1 MDRPRVRASADMI
14 TLSQR
19 REVGEFRKRYRW
31 MALFVILV
39 FGGII
44 IRVAQVQL
52 FQRDRWSGIA
62 QQNITKTLELP
73 ATRGVIRDI
82 AGRVVASN
90 RPSYDVFATPRLL
103 QAEDIDRIASLMGLN
118 AEDKATLQTR
128 LDELPANR
136 RTRQLELYSDIDREQ
151 LAALETHLAEVP
163 ALDIITVPLRDYPY
177 ATLGA
182 HLIGYLNE
190 VNAKDMERARDPGTY
205 RPGDR
210 IGRSG
215 LEKRYEPLLKGSRGF
230 RRVVVD
236 ARGNALEGRRPD
248 SLEVQMLRKPV
259 PGHDI
264 QLTIDMRLMEAFD
277 RAFRPYPSGAVVVV
291 DIHTGAV
298 RALYSKPVYDPN
310 EMSSGLSTKRYAEL
324 TGDPFRPLIDKTMYD
339 TYFPGSTFKV
349 ITALS
354 SLEDAVVD
362 PMQRVECLGSLKIGR
377 QKFRCNKRHEWVDL
391 YDAIVQSCNV
401 YFWELAGEVGIER
414 ITRYARAFGFAEQ
427 TGIGVSG
434 EAKGFL
440 ATREWY
446 TEHYGAFRIGYT
458 LNTAIG
464 QGNTRVTVLQ
474 LAMANAAIANGGTL
488 YVPQVV
494 QNVRAP
500 DGSLS
505 ETFQPRIK
513 REVGV
518 SPQHLDMMRRA
529 LVDVVQ
535 DESGTAYRARNKD
548 GVRVAGKTGTAQ
560 VVSRKGR
567 SEESS
572 SAWYLDRSH
581 GWFAGFAPADDPQVA
596 FAVLVEHGGSG
607 GASAAPIAMSVMH
620 QYLSEPESQEPEGSE

>member
-1 MDRPRVRASADMI
+1 MI

-31 MALFVILV
+31 MGLFVVLV
-39 FGGII
+39 FGGLIL
-44 IRVAQVQL
+44 RVAQVQL

-62 QQNITKTLELP
+62 QQNITKTLELH
-73 ATRGVIRDI
+73 ATRGVIRDVEE
-82 AGRVVASN
+82 RVVASN
-90 RPSYDVFATPRLL
+90 RPSYDLYATPRLL
-103 QAEDIDRIASLMGLN
+103 QSEDLERIASLMGLTQDERE
-118 AEDKATLQTR
+118 ALETR
-128 LDELPANR
+128 IEQLPPER
-136 RTRQLELYSDIDREQ
+136 RTHQIQLYRDIDRDQ
-151 LAALETHLAEVP
+151 LAAIETHLAELP
-163 ALDIITVPLRDYPY
+163 ALDIVTVPLRDYPY

-190 VNAKDMERARDPGTY
+190 VNEADLRTASDPGAY

-210 IGRSG
+210 IGRNG
-215 LEKRYEPLLKGSRGF
+215 LEKRYEALLKGSRGF

-236 ARGNALEGRRPD
+236 ARGRALDGARPD
-248 SLEVQMLRKPV
+248 SLDVEMLRKPV

-264 QLTIDMRLMEAFD
+264 QLTLDMRLMEAFD
-277 RAFRPYPSGAVVVV
+277 RAFRPHPSGAAVVV

-310 EMSSGLSTKRYAEL
+310 EMSSGLSTQRYAEL
-324 TGDPFRPLIDKTMYD
+324 TGDPFRPLIDKTIYE

-349 ITALS
+349 FTALAA
-354 SLEDAVVD
+354 LQDAVVD
-362 PMQRVECLGSLKIGR
+362 PAQRIECTGFIKIGR

-391 YDAIVQSCNV
+391 YDSVVQSCNV
-401 YFWELAGEVGIER
+401 YFWELAETVGIER
-414 ITRYARAFGFAEQ
+414 INRFAEAFGFAER
-427 TGIGVSG
+427 TGIGVNS

-440 ATREWY
+440 ASREWY
-446 TEHYGAFRIGYT
+446 EEHYGAFRIGYT

-474 LAMANAAIANGGTL
+474 LALAYAAIANGGSL
-488 YVPQVV
+488 YIPQVV

-505 ETFQPRIK
+505 ETFQPRVRRDLGIAA
-513 REVGV
+513 
-518 SPQHLDMMRRA
+518 QHLDLIQRS

-535 DESGTAYRARNKD
+535 QEDGTAYRARNKD
-548 GVRVAGKTGTAQ
+548 GVPVAGKTGTAQ

-581 GWFAGFAPADDPQVA
+581 GWFAGFAPAHDPQVA

-607 GASAAPIAMSVMH
+607 GASAAPIATAVMQ
-620 QYLSEPESQEPEGSE
+620 QYLGAPEETK

>member
-1 MDRPRVRASADMI
+1 MI

-31 MALFVILV
+31 MALFVVLV

-90 RPSYDVFATPRLL
+90 RPSYDVYATPRLL
-103 QAEDIDRIASLMGLN
+103 QPEDVDRIASLMGLSRQER
-118 AEDKATLQTR
+118 ASLQAR
-128 LDELPANR
+128 MDELPANR
-136 RTRQLELYSDIDREQ
+136 RTHQLELYSDIDREQ
-151 LAALETHLAEVP
+151 LAALETHLAELP
-163 ALDIITVPLRDYPY
+163 ALDIVTVPLRDYPY

-190 VNAKDMERARDPGTY
+190 VNAQDLERSPDPSTY

-236 ARGNALEGRRPD
+236 ARGKALEGTRPD
-248 SLEVQMLRKPV
+248 SLEVEMMKKPV

-264 QLTIDMRLMEAFD
+264 QLTIDM
-277 RAFRPYPSGAVVVV
+277 VVV
-291 DIHTGAV
+291 DIHTGAI

-324 TGDPFRPLIDKTMYD
+324 TGDPFRPLIDKTMYE

-349 ITALS
+349 ITALAA
-354 SLEDAVVD
+354 LEDAVVD
-362 PMQRVECLGSLKIGR
+362 PMQRVECMGSLKIGR

-391 YDAIVQSCNV
+391 YDSIVQSCNV
-401 YFWELAGEVGIER
+401 YFWELAEEVGIER
-414 ITRYARAFGFAEQ
+414 I
-427 TGIGVSG
+427 
-434 EAKGFL
+434 
-440 ATREWY
+440 
-446 TEHYGAFRIGYT
+446 T

-474 LAMANAAIANGGTL
+474 LALANAAIANGGTL

-494 QNVRAP
+494 QNVKAP

-505 ETFQPRIK
+505 ETFEPRIK
-513 REVGV
+513 RDVGV
-518 SPQHLDMMRRA
+518 SPQHLDLMRRA
-529 LVDVVQ
+529 LRDVVQ
-535 DESGTAYRARNKD
+535 EESGTAFRARNKD
-548 GVRVAGKTGTAQ
+548 GVAISGKTGTAQ

-581 GWFAGFAPADDPQVA
+581 GWFAGFAPSDDPQVA

-607 GASAAPIAMSVMH
+607 GASAAPIATMVMQ
-620 QYLSEPESQEPEGSE
+620 QYLSEPEPTEPE

>member
-1 MDRPRVRASADMI
+1 MI

-19 REVGEFRKRYRW
+19 REVSEFRKRYRW
-31 MALFVILV
+31 MALFVTLV

-44 IRVAQVQL
+44 LRVAQVQL

-62 QQNITKTLELP
+62 QQNIIKTLELP
-73 ATRGVIRDI
+73 ATRGVVRDI

-90 RPSYDVFATPRLL
+90 RPSYDVYTTPRLL
-103 QAEDIDRIASLMGLN
+103 QPEDLDRIASLMGLSV
-118 AEDKATLQTR
+118 EDREVLQTR
-128 LDELPANR
+128 IDEIPLSR
-136 RTRQLELYSDIDREQ
+136 RSHQLELFRDIDREQ
-151 LAALETHLAEVP
+151 LAALETHLAELP
-163 ALDIITVPLRDYPY
+163 ALDIVTVPLRDYPY

-190 VNAKDMERARDPGTY
+190 VNAEDIKRAADPSTY

-215 LEKRYEPLLKGSRGF
+215 LEKRYETLLKGSRGF
-230 RRVVVD
+230 RRLVVD
-236 ARGNALEGRRPD
+236 ARGKPLEGTRPD
-248 SLEVQMLRKPV
+248 SLEVEMLKQPV

-264 QLTIDMRLMEAFD
+264 RLTLDMQLMEAFD
-277 RAFRPYPSGAVVVV
+277 RAFQPYPSGAAVVV

-310 EMSSGLSTKRYAEL
+310 AMSSGLTTKRYAEL
-324 TGDPFRPLIDKTMYD
+324 TSDPFRPLIDKTMYE
-339 TYFPGSTFKV
+339 TYFPGSTFKAF
-349 ITALS
+349 TALAA
-354 SLEDAVVD
+354 LEDAVVD

-391 YDAIVQSCNV
+391 YDSVVQSCNV
-401 YFWELAGEVGIER
+401 YFWVLAEEVGLER
-414 ITRYARAFGFAEQ
+414 INRYARAFGFAER
-427 TGIGVSG
+427 TGIGVNS

-446 TEHYGAFRIGYT
+446 EEHYGQFRIGYT

-474 LAMANAAIANGGTL
+474 LALAYAAIANGGSL

-494 QNVRAP
+494 QNIRSP

-513 REVGV
+513 QEVGV
-518 SPQHLDMMRRA
+518 APEHLDLMRRA
-529 LVDVVQ
+529 LIDVVG

-581 GWFAGFAPADDPQVA
+581 GWFAGFAPAEDPQVA

-607 GASAAPIAMSVMH
+607 GASAAPIATAVM
-620 QYLSEPESQEPEGSE
+620 QRYLSEVEPREAN

>member
-1 MDRPRVRASADMI
+1 
-14 TLSQR
+14 
-19 REVGEFRKRYRW
+19 
-31 MALFVILV
+31 MALFVVLV
-39 FGGII
+39 FCAII
-44 IRVAQVQL
+44 VRIAQVQL

-73 ATRGVIRDI
+73 ATRGVIRDV

-90 RPSYDVFATPRLL
+90 RPSYDVYATPRLL
-103 QAEDIDRIASLMGLN
+103 RQEDIERIASLMGLSKEGSE
-118 AEDKATLQTR
+118 ALKSR
-128 LDELPANR
+128 LEELPPSR
-136 RTRQLELYSDIDREQ
+136 RTHQIELFGDIDRDQ
-151 LAALETHLAEVP
+151 LAALETHLAELP
-163 ALDIITVPLRDYPY
+163 AVDIVTVPLREYPY

-190 VNAKDMERARDPGTY
+190 VNADDLARANDPDTY
-205 RPGDR
+205 RAGDR
-210 IGRSG
+210 IGRNG

-236 ARGNALEGRRPD
+236 ARGRALEGARPD
-248 SLEVQMLRKPV
+248 SLDVEMMKKPV

-264 QLTIDMRLMEAFD
+264 RLTLDMRLMEAFD
-277 RAFRPYPSGAVVVV
+277 RAFRPHPSGAAVVV

-324 TGDPFRPLIDKTMYD
+324 TTDPFRPLIDKTIYE

-349 ITALS
+349 ITALAA
-354 SLEDAVVD
+354 LDDAVVD
-362 PMQRVECLGSLKIGR
+362 PAQRVECLGSLKIGR

-391 YDAIVQSCNV
+391 YDAVVQSCNV
-401 YFWELAGEVGIER
+401 YFWELAEEVGLER
-414 ITRYARAFGFAEQ
+414 INRYAKAFGFAER
-427 TGIGVSG
+427 TGIGVNS

-446 TEHYGAFRIGYT
+446 AEHYGKFRIGYT

-464 QGNTRVTVLQ
+464 QGNTRLTVLQ
-474 LAMANAAIANGGTL
+474 LAMSYAAIANGGTL

-494 QNVRAP
+494 QNVQAP

-505 ETFQPRIK
+505 ETFQPKIK

-518 SPQHLDMMRRA
+518 ASQHLDLLRRA

-535 DESGTAYRARNKD
+535 EESGTAFRARNKD
-548 GVRVAGKTGTAQ
+548 GLRVAGKTGTAQ

-581 GWFAGFAPADDPQVA
+581 GWFAGFAPAEDPQVA

-607 GASAAPIAMSVMH
+607 GGSAAPIATAVMQH
-620 QYLSEPESQEPEGSE
+620 YFGEPEESE

>member
-1 MDRPRVRASADMI
+1 MI

-31 MALFVILV
+31 MALFVVLV

-82 AGRVVASN
+82 EGRVVASN
-90 RPSYDVFATPRLL
+90 RPSYDVYATPRLF
-103 QAEDIDRIASLMGLN
+103 QPGDIDRIASLMGLSKKERT
-118 AEDKATLQTR
+118 ALQTR
-128 LDELPANR
+128 MDELPVSR
-136 RTRQLELYSDIDREQ
+136 RTHQLELYSDIDREQ
-151 LAALETHLAEVP
+151 LAALETHLAELR
-163 ALDIITVPLRDYPY
+163 ALDIVTVPLRDYPS

-190 VNAKDMERARDPGTY
+190 VNAQDLERSVDPSAY
-205 RPGDR
+205 RSGDR

-236 ARGNALEGRRPD
+236 ARGKALEGTRPD
-248 SLEVQMLRKPV
+248 SLDVEMLKKPV

-264 QLTIDMRLMEAFD
+264 QLTIDMQLMEAFD
-277 RAFRPYPSGAVVVV
+277 RAFRPHPSGAAVVI

-324 TGDPFRPLIDKTMYD
+324 TGDPFRPLIDKTMYE

-349 ITALS
+349 ITALAA
-354 SLEDAVVD
+354 LQDVVVD
-362 PMQRVECLGSLKIGR
+362 PMQRIECMGSLKIGR
-377 QKFRCNKRHEWVDL
+377 QKFRCAKRHEWVDL
-391 YDAIVQSCNV
+391 YDSVVQSCNV
-401 YFWELAGEVGIER
+401 YFWELAEEVGIER
-414 ITRYARAFGFAEQ
+414 INRYAEAFGFAER
-427 TGIGVSG
+427 TGIGVNS

-446 TEHYGAFRIGYT
+446 IEHYGAFRIGYT

-474 LAMANAAIANGGTL
+474 LALAYAAIANGGTL
-488 YVPQVV
+488 FVPQVV
-494 QNVRAP
+494 QNVKAP

-518 SPQHLDMMRRA
+518 SPQHLDLLRRA

-535 DESGTAYRARNKD
+535 EESGTAYRARNKD

-607 GASAAPIAMSVMH
+607 GASAAPIATSVM
-620 QYLSEPESQEPEGSE
+620 QAYLGEPESTEAK

>member
-1 MDRPRVRASADMI
+1 MI

-31 MALFVILV
+31 MALFVVLV

-44 IRVAQVQL
+44 VRIAQVQL

-90 RPSYDVFATPRLL
+90 RPSYDVYTTPRLL
-103 QAEDIDRIASLMGLN
+103 QPEDLDRIASLMELSKEHR
-118 AEDKATLQTR
+118 AALQTR
-128 LDELPANR
+128 LDEIPPSR
-136 RTRQLELYSDIDREQ
+136 RSHQLELFRDIDREQ
-151 LAALETHLAEVP
+151 LAALETHLAELP
-163 ALDIITVPLRDYPY
+163 ALDIVTVPLRDYPY

-190 VNAKDMERARDPGTY
+190 VNAEDIERAADPSAY

-215 LEKRYEPLLKGSRGF
+215 LEKRYEALLKGSRGF
-230 RRVVVD
+230 RRLVVD
-236 ARGNALEGRRPD
+236 ARGKSLEGMRPD
-248 SLEVQMLRKPV
+248 SLEVEMLKQPV

-264 QLTIDMRLMEAFD
+264 QLTLDMRLMEAFD
-277 RAFRPYPSGAVVVV
+277 RAFRPYPSGAAVVV

-310 EMSSGLSTKRYAEL
+310 EMSSGLSTKRYAGL
-324 TGDPFRPLIDKTMYD
+324 TGDPFLPLIDKTMYE
-339 TYFPGSTFKV
+339 TYFPGSTFKPF
-349 ITALS
+349 TALAA
-354 SLEDAVVD
+354 LEDAVVD

-377 QKFRCNKRHEWVDL
+377 QKFRCNKRHEWMDL
-391 YDAIVQSCNV
+391 YDSVVQSCNV
-401 YFWELAGEVGIER
+401 YFWVLAEEVGLER
-414 ITRYARAFGFAEQ
+414 INRYAEAFGFAER
-427 TGIGVSG
+427 TGIGVNS

-446 TEHYGAFRIGYT
+446 AEHYGQFRIGYT

-474 LAMANAAIANGGTL
+474 LALAYAAIANGGSL

-505 ETFQPRIK
+505 ETFQPRMK

-518 SPQHLDMMRRA
+518 APEHLDLMRRA
-529 LVDVVQ
+529 LIDVVEN
-535 DESGTAYRARNKD
+535 ESGTAYRARNKD

-607 GASAAPIAMSVMH
+607 GASAEM
-620 QYLSEPESQEPEGSE
+620 EPTEAK

>member
-1 MDRPRVRASADMI
+1 MI

-31 MALFVILV
+31 MALFVVLV

-90 RPSYDVFATPRLL
+90 RPSYDVYATPRLF
-103 QAEDIDRIASLMGLN
+103 QSADIDRIASLMGLSKKERT
-118 AEDKATLQTR
+118 ALQTR
-128 LDELPANR
+128 MDELPESR
-136 RTRQLELYSDIDREQ
+136 RTHQLELYSDIDREQ
-151 LAALETHLAEVP
+151 LAALETHLAELR
-163 ALDIITVPLRDYPY
+163 ALDIVTVPLRDYPS

-190 VNAKDMERARDPGTY
+190 VNAQDLERSVDPSTY
-205 RPGDR
+205 RSGDR

-236 ARGNALEGRRPD
+236 ARGKALEGTRPD
-248 SLEVQMLRKPV
+248 SLEVEMLKKPV

-264 QLTIDMRLMEAFD
+264 QLTIDMQLMEAFD
-277 RAFRPYPSGAVVVV
+277 RAFRPHPSGAAVVI

-324 TGDPFRPLIDKTMYD
+324 TGDPFRPLIDKTMYE

-349 ITALS
+349 ITALAA
-354 SLEDAVVD
+354 LQDVVVD
-362 PMQRVECLGSLKIGR
+362 PMQRIECMGSLKIGR
-377 QKFRCNKRHEWVDL
+377 QKFRCAKRHEWVDL
-391 YDAIVQSCNV
+391 YDSVVQSCNV
-401 YFWELAGEVGIER
+401 YFWELAEQVGLER
-414 ITRYARAFGFAEQ
+414 INRYAEAFGFAER
-427 TGIGVSG
+427 TGIGVNS

-446 TEHYGAFRIGYT
+446 VEHYGAFRIGYT

-474 LAMANAAIANGGTL
+474 LALAYAAIANGGTL
-488 YVPQVV
+488 FVPQVV
-494 QNVRAP
+494 QNVKAP

-518 SPQHLDMMRRA
+518 SPQHLDLLRRA

-535 DESGTAYRARNKD
+535 EESGTAYRARNKD

-607 GASAAPIAMSVMH
+607 GASAAPIATSVM
-620 QYLSEPESQEPEGSE
+620 QAYLGEPESTEAK

>member
-1 MDRPRVRASADMI
+1 MI

-19 REVGEFRKRYRW
+19 REVSEFRKRYRW
-31 MALFVILV
+31 MALFVMLV

-44 IRVAQVQL
+44 VRVAQVQL
-52 FQRDRWSGIA
+52 FQSDRWSGIA

-73 ATRGVIRDI
+73 ATRGVIRDV

-90 RPSYDVFATPRLL
+90 RPSYDVFTTPRLL
-103 QAEDIDRIASLMGLN
+103 QPEDLDRIASLMGLSK
-118 AEDKATLQTR
+118 EGRQLLQTR
-128 LDELPANR
+128 IDEIPFSR
-136 RTRQLELYSDIDREQ
+136 RSHQLELFRDIDREQ
-151 LAALETHLAEVP
+151 LAALETHLAELP
-163 ALDIITVPLRDYPY
+163 ALDIVTVPLRDYPY

-190 VNAKDMERARDPGTY
+190 VNAEDMKRADDPSVY
-205 RPGDR
+205 HSGDR

-215 LEKRYEPLLKGSRGF
+215 LEKRYEALLRGSRGF
-230 RRVVVD
+230 RRLVVD
-236 ARGNALEGRRPD
+236 ARGESLDGTRPD
-248 SLEVQMLRKPV
+248 SLDVEMLRQPV
-259 PGHDI
+259 PGHEI
-264 QLTIDMRLMEAFD
+264 RLTLDMALMEAFD
-277 RAFRPYPSGAVVVV
+277 REFRPYPSGAAVVV

-324 TGDPFRPLIDKTMYD
+324 TSDPFRPLIDKTMYE
-339 TYFPGSTFKV
+339 TYFPGSTFKSF
-349 ITALS
+349 TALAA
-354 SLEDAVVD
+354 LQDAVVD

-391 YDAIVQSCNV
+391 YDSVVQSCNV
-401 YFWELAGEVGIER
+401 YFWVLAEAVGLER
-414 ITRYARAFGFAEQ
+414 INRYAKAFGFAERS
-427 TGIGVSG
+427 GIGVNS
-434 EAKGFL
+434 EANGFL

-446 TEHYGAFRIGYT
+446 AEHYGQFRIGYT

-474 LAMANAAIANGGTL
+474 LALAYAAIANGGSL

-494 QNVRAP
+494 QNIRSP

-505 ETFQPRIK
+505 ETFQPRMK

-518 SPQHLDMMRRA
+518 APGHLDLMHRS
-529 LVDVVQ
+529 LIDVVQ
-535 DESGTAYRARNKD
+535 DESGTAYRARNKE

-607 GASAAPIAMSVMH
+607 GASAAPIATAVM
-620 QYLSEPESQEPEGSE
+620 QRYLTEIEPREAE

>member
-1 MDRPRVRASADMI
+1 MI

-31 MALFVILV
+31 MALFVVLV

-44 IRVAQVQL
+44 FRIAQVQL
-52 FQRDRWSGIA
+52 VQRDRWSGIA

-82 AGRVVASN
+82 SGRVVASN
-90 RPSYDVFATPRLL
+90 RPSYDVYTTPRLL
-103 QAEDIDRIASLMGLN
+103 DPEAVRRVASLMGLGKEEQAALESRL
-118 AEDKATLQTR
+118 AEVPQS
-128 LDELPANR
+128 R
-136 RTRQLELYSDIDREQ
+136 RSHQLKLYADIDREQ
-151 LAALETHLAEVP
+151 LAALETHLAELP
-163 ALDIITVPLRDYPY
+163 ALDIVTVPLRDYPY

-190 VNAKDMERARDPGTY
+190 VNAEDLAREPDASAYRA
-205 RPGDR
+205 GDR

-215 LEKRYEPLLKGSRGF
+215 LEKHYEHLLKGTRGF
-230 RRVVVD
+230 RRVIVD
-236 ARGNALEGRRPD
+236 ARGKALDGARPD
-248 SLEVQMLRKPV
+248 SLEVEMLRKPI
-259 PGHDI
+259 PGHEI
-264 QLTIDMRLMEAFD
+264 QLTIDMELMEAFD
-277 RAFRPYPSGAVVVV
+277 RAFRPHPSGAAVVV

-324 TGDPFRPLIDKTMYD
+324 TGDPFRPLIDKTIYE

-349 ITALS
+349 ITAIAA
-354 SLEDAVVD
+354 LEDAVVD
-362 PMQRVECLGSLKIGR
+362 PAQRVECLGSMKIGR
-377 QKFRCNKRHEWVDL
+377 QKFRCNKRHGWVDL
-391 YDAIVQSCNV
+391 YEAIVQSCNV
-401 YFWELAGEVGIER
+401 YFWELAEEVGLER
-414 ITRYARAFGFAEQ
+414 INSYARAFGFGER
-427 TGIGVSG
+427 TGIGVNS
-434 EAKGFL
+434 EASGFL

-446 TEHYGAFRIGYT
+446 IEHYGAFRIGYT

-474 LAMANAAIANGGTL
+474 LALANAAIANGGTL

-494 QNVRAP
+494 QNVKAP

-505 ETFQPRIK
+505 DTFQPRIK

-518 SPQHLDMMRRA
+518 SAEHLDMMRRA
-529 LVDVVQ
+529 LIDVVE
-535 DESGTAYRARNKD
+535 DESGTAHRSRNKD
-548 GVRVAGKTGTAQ
+548 GIRVAGKTGTAQ
-560 VVSRKGR
+560 VVGRKGR
-567 SEESS
+567 SEQSS

-581 GWFAGFAPADDPQVA
+581 GWFAGFAPADDPRVA

-607 GASAAPIAMSVMH
+607 GASAAPIATSVMQ
-620 QYLSEPESQEPEGSE
+620 QYFSDPEPVEVE

>member
-1 MDRPRVRASADMI
+1 
-14 TLSQR
+14 
-19 REVGEFRKRYRW
+19 
-31 MALFVILV
+31 MALFVVLV

-82 AGRVVASN
+82 EGRVVASN
-90 RPSYDVFATPRLL
+90 RPSYDVYATPRLF
-103 QAEDIDRIASLMGLN
+103 QPGDIDRIASLMGLSKKERT
-118 AEDKATLQTR
+118 ALQTR
-128 LDELPANR
+128 MDELPVSR
-136 RTRQLELYSDIDREQ
+136 RTHQLELYSDIDREQ
-151 LAALETHLAEVP
+151 LAALETHLAELR
-163 ALDIITVPLRDYPY
+163 ALDIVTVPLRDYPS

-190 VNAKDMERARDPGTY
+190 VNAQDLERSVDPSAY
-205 RPGDR
+205 RSGDR

-236 ARGNALEGRRPD
+236 ARGKALEGTRPD
-248 SLEVQMLRKPV
+248 SLDVEMLKKPV

-264 QLTIDMRLMEAFD
+264 QLTIDMQLMEAFD
-277 RAFRPYPSGAVVVV
+277 RAFRPHPSGAAVVI

-324 TGDPFRPLIDKTMYD
+324 TGDPFRPLIDKTMYE

-349 ITALS
+349 ITALAA
-354 SLEDAVVD
+354 LQDVVVD
-362 PMQRVECLGSLKIGR
+362 PMQRIECMGSLKIGR
-377 QKFRCNKRHEWVDL
+377 QKFRCAKRHEWVDL
-391 YDAIVQSCNV
+391 YDSVVQSCNV
-401 YFWELAGEVGIER
+401 YFWELAEQVGLER
-414 ITRYARAFGFAEQ
+414 INRYAEAFGFAER
-427 TGIGVSG
+427 TGIGVNS

-446 TEHYGAFRIGYT
+446 IEHYGAFRIGYT

-474 LAMANAAIANGGTL
+474 LALAYAAIANGGTL
-488 YVPQVV
+488 FVPQVV
-494 QNVRAP
+494 QNVKAP

-518 SPQHLDMMRRA
+518 SPQHLDLLRRA

-535 DESGTAYRARNKD
+535 EESGTAYRARNKD

-607 GASAAPIAMSVMH
+607 GASAAPIATSVM
-620 QYLSEPESQEPEGSE
+620 QAYLGEPESSEAK

>member
-1 MDRPRVRASADMI
+1 
-14 TLSQR
+14 
-19 REVGEFRKRYRW
+19 

-39 FGGII
+39 FGGLI

-103 QAEDIDRIASLMGLN
+103 PADDIDRIASLMGLN

-128 LDELPANR
+128 LDELPASR

-151 LAALETHLAEVP
+151 LAALETHLAELP

-190 VNAKDMERARDPGTY
+190 VNAQDIERARDPGTY

-248 SLEVQMLRKPV
+248 SLEVEMLRKPI

-277 RAFRPYPSGAVVVV
+277 RAFRPYPSGAAVVV

-298 RALYSKPVYDPN
+298 RALYSKPAYDPN

-324 TGDPFRPLIDKTMYD
+324 TGDPFRPLIDKTMYE

-349 ITALS
+349 ITALA

-362 PMQRVECLGSLKIGR
+362 PMQRIECMGSLKIGR

-414 ITRYARAFGFAEQ
+414 ITRYAKAFGFAER

-494 QNVRAP
+494 RNVRAP

-529 LVDVVQ
+529 LDDVVQ

-607 GASAAPIAMSVMH
+607 GASAAPIATSVMQ
-620 QYLSEPESQEPEGSE
+620 QYLSEPESQDSGGSE

>member
-1 MDRPRVRASADMI
+1 MI

-31 MALFVILV
+31 MALFVVLV

-44 IRVAQVQL
+44 VRVAQVQL

-62 QQNITKTLELP
+62 QRNITKTLELP
-73 ATRGVIRDI
+73 ATRGVIRDL

-90 RPSYDVFATPRLL
+90 RPSYDVYTTPRLL
-103 QAEDIDRIASLMGLN
+103 QPDDLDRIASLMDLSETEQ
-118 AEDKATLQTR
+118 AALQTR
-128 LDELPANR
+128 LDQIPLSR
-136 RTRQLELYSDIDREQ
+136 RSQQLELFRDIDREQ
-151 LAALETHLAEVP
+151 LAALETHRAELP
-163 ALDIITVPLRDYPY
+163 ALDIVTVPLRDYPY

-190 VNAKDMERARDPGTY
+190 VNAEDMKRAADPSTY
-205 RPGDR
+205 HPGDR

-215 LEKRYEPLLKGSRGF
+215 LEKRYEALLKGSRGF
-230 RRVVVD
+230 RRLVVD
-236 ARGNALEGRRPD
+236 ARGKSLKGARPD
-248 SLEVQMLRKPV
+248 SLEVEMLKQPV

-264 QLTIDMRLMEAFD
+264 QLTLDMQLMEAFD
-277 RAFRPYPSGAVVVV
+277 RAFRPYPSGAAVVI

-310 EMSSGLSTKRYAEL
+310 EMSSGLSTKRYAAL
-324 TGDPFRPLIDKTMYD
+324 TGDPFRPLIDKTMYE
-339 TYFPGSTFKV
+339 TYFPGSTFKAF
-349 ITALS
+349 TALAA
-354 SLEDAVVD
+354 LEDAVVD

-391 YDAIVQSCNV
+391 YDAVVQSCNV
-401 YFWELAGEVGIER
+401 YFWVLAEEVGLER
-414 ITRYARAFGFAEQ
+414 INRYAKAFGFAER
-427 TGIGVSG
+427 TGIGVNS

-446 TEHYGAFRIGYT
+446 EEHYGQFRIGYT

-474 LAMANAAIANGGTL
+474 LALANAAIANGGSL

-494 QNVRAP
+494 QNVRSP

-505 ETFQPRIK
+505 ETFQPRLK
-513 REVGV
+513 RDVGV
-518 SPQHLDMMRRA
+518 APEHLDLMRRA
-529 LVDVVQ
+529 LIDVVE

-607 GASAAPIAMSVMH
+607 GASAAPIAMSVMQ
-620 QYLSEPESQEPEGSE
+620 QYLGETEPKEAE

>member
-1 MDRPRVRASADMI
+1 MI

-19 REVGEFRKRYRW
+19 KEVGEFRKRYRW
-31 MALFVILV
+31 MALFVVLV

-44 IRVAQVQL
+44 MRVAQVQL
-52 FQRDRWSGIA
+52 LQRDRWSGIA
-62 QQNITKTLELP
+62 QQNITKTLKLP
-73 ATRGVIRDI
+73 ASRGVIRDI

-90 RPSYDVFATPRLL
+90 RPSYDVYTTPRLL
-103 QAEDIDRIASLMGLN
+103 RLEDMNRIASLMGLSEQDR
-118 AEDKATLQTR
+118 AALRTR
-128 LDELPANR
+128 MDELPPSR

-151 LAALETHLAEVP
+151 LAALETHLAELP
-163 ALDIITVPLRDYPY
+163 ALDIVTVPLRDYPY

-190 VNAKDMERARDPGTY
+190 VNERDLERAPDPTAY
-205 RPGDR
+205 RSGDR

-215 LEKRYEPLLKGSRGF
+215 LEKRYESLLKGSRGF

-236 ARGNALEGRRPD
+236 ARGNALEGTRPD
-248 SLEVQMLRKPV
+248 SLEVEMFRKPI

-264 QLTIDMRLMEAFD
+264 QLTVDMRLMEALD
-277 RAFRPYPSGAVVVV
+277 RAFRPYPSGAAVVV

-324 TGDPFRPLIDKTMYD
+324 TGDPFRPLIDKTMYE

-349 ITALS
+349 FTALAA
-354 SLEDAVVD
+354 LEDAVVD
-362 PMQRVECLGSLKIGR
+362 PMQRIECLGSLKIGR
-377 QKFRCNKRHEWVDL
+377 QKFHCSKRHEWVDL
-391 YDAIVQSCNV
+391 YDAVVQSCNV
-401 YFWELAGEVGIER
+401 YFWELAEEVGLER
-414 ITRYARAFGFAEQ
+414 INRYARAFGFAER
-427 TGIGVSG
+427 TGIGVNS

-446 TEHYGAFRIGYT
+446 KEHYGAFRIGYT

-474 LAMANAAIANGGTL
+474 LAVAYAAIANGGTL

-494 QNVRAP
+494 QNVKAP

-505 ETFQPRIK
+505 ETFQPRVK

-518 SPQHLDMMRRA
+518 SPQYLDLMRRA
-529 LVDVVQ
+529 LDDVVQ
-535 DESGTAYRARNKD
+535 DESGTAYRARNKN

-581 GWFAGFAPADDPQVA
+581 GWFAGFAPADDPQLA

-607 GASAAPIAMSVMH
+607 GKSAAPIAMSVM
-620 QYLSEPESQEPEGSE
+620 QEYLSESEPTEAE

>member
-1 MDRPRVRASADMI
+1 MI

-31 MALFVILV
+31 MALFVVLV

-44 IRVAQVQL
+44 VRVAQVQL

-73 ATRGVIRDI
+73 ATRGVIRDL

-90 RPSYDVFATPRLL
+90 RPSYDVYTTPRLL
-103 QAEDIDRIASLMGLN
+103 QPDDLDRIASLMDLSKSDQ
-118 AEDKATLQTR
+118 AALRTR
-128 LDELPANR
+128 LDEIPLSR
-136 RTRQLELYSDIDREQ
+136 RSQQLELFRDIDREQ
-151 LAALETHLAEVP
+151 LAALETHQAELP
-163 ALDIITVPLRDYPY
+163 ALDIVTVPLRDYPY

-190 VNAKDMERARDPGTY
+190 VNAEDMKRAADPSTY
-205 RPGDR
+205 HSGDR

-215 LEKRYEPLLKGSRGF
+215 LEKRYEALLKGSRGF
-230 RRVVVD
+230 RRLVVD
-236 ARGNALEGRRPD
+236 ARGKSLEGARPD
-248 SLEVQMLRKPV
+248 SLEVEMLKQPV
-259 PGHDI
+259 PGHEI
-264 QLTIDMRLMEAFD
+264 QLTLDMQLMEAFD
-277 RAFRPYPSGAVVVV
+277 RAFQPFPSGAAVVI

-310 EMSSGLSTKRYAEL
+310 EMSSGLSTKRYAVL
-324 TGDPFRPLIDKTMYD
+324 TGDPFRPLIDKTMYE
-339 TYFPGSTFKV
+339 TYFPGSTFKAF
-349 ITALS
+349 TALAA
-354 SLEDAVVD
+354 LEDAVVD

-391 YDAIVQSCNV
+391 YEAVVQSCNV
-401 YFWELAGEVGIER
+401 YFWVLAEEVGIER
-414 ITRYARAFGFAEQ
+414 INRHAKAFGFAER
-427 TGIGVSG
+427 TGIGVNS
-434 EAKGFL
+434 EAEGFL

-446 TEHYGAFRIGYT
+446 EEHYGKFRIGYT

-474 LAMANAAIANGGTL
+474 LALAYAAIANGGSL

-494 QNVRAP
+494 QNVRSP

-505 ETFQPRIK
+505 ETFQPRLK
-513 REVGV
+513 RDVGV
-518 SPQHLDMMRRA
+518 APEHLDLMRRA
-529 LVDVVQ
+529 LIDVVG

-567 SEESS
+567 SGESS

-607 GASAAPIAMSVMH
+607 GASAAPIATSVMQ
-620 QYLSEPESQEPEGSE
+620 QYLSETEPEEAK

>member
-1 MDRPRVRASADMI
+1 M
-14 TLSQR
+14 
-19 REVGEFRKRYRW
+19 G
-31 MALFVILV
+31 LFVVLV
-39 FGGII
+39 FAGIVV
-44 IRVAQVQL
+44 RVAQVQL

-90 RPSYDVFATPRLL
+90 RPSYDVYTTPRLL
-103 QAEDIDRIASLMGLN
+103 QPDDLDRIASLMALSKEEQ
-118 AEDKATLQTR
+118 ALLHTR
-128 LDELPANR
+128 MEELPASR
-136 RTRQLELYSDIDREQ
+136 RSQQLELYSDIDREQ
-151 LAALETHLAEVP
+151 LAALETHLAELP
-163 ALDIITVPLRDYPY
+163 ALDIVTVPLRDYPY

-190 VNAKDMERARDPGTY
+190 VNAQDIERAPDPSAY
-205 RPGDR
+205 RSGDR

-215 LEKRYEPLLKGSRGF
+215 LEKRYEALLKGSRGF
-230 RRVVVD
+230 RRQVVD
-236 ARGNALEGRRPD
+236 ARGQALEGTQPD
-248 SLEVQMLRKPV
+248 SLEVEMLKKPV
-259 PGHDI
+259 PGHEI
-264 QLTIDMRLMEAFD
+264 QLTIDMRLMEAFE
-277 RAFRPYPSGAVVVV
+277 RAFQPHPSGAAVVV
-291 DIHTGAV
+291 DIHTGAI

-324 TGDPFRPLIDKTMYD
+324 TADPFRPLIDKTMYE

-349 ITALS
+349 ITALAA
-354 SLEDAVVD
+354 LEDAVVD
-362 PMQRVECLGSLKIGR
+362 PMQRVECMGSIKIGR
-377 QKFRCNKRHEWVDL
+377 QKFRCNKRHEWIDL
-391 YDAIVQSCNV
+391 YESVVQSCNV
-401 YFWELAGEVGIER
+401 YFWELAEEVGLER
-414 ITRYARAFGFAEQ
+414 INRYAKAFGFAER
-427 TGIGVSG
+427 TGIGVNS
-434 EAKGFL
+434 EANGFL

-446 TEHYGAFRIGYT
+446 TEHYGRFRTGYT

-474 LAMANAAIANGGTL
+474 LAMANAAIANGGIL

-494 QNVRAP
+494 QNVKAP

-505 ETFQPRIK
+505 ETFQPQIK

-518 SPQHLDMMRRA
+518 APQHLDLMRRA
-529 LVDVVQ
+529 LIDVVQ
-535 DESGTAYRARNKD
+535 EESGTAYRARNKD

-581 GWFAGFAPADDPQVA
+581 GWFAGFAPADEPQVA

-607 GASAAPIAMSVMH
+607 GASAAPIATAVMQ
-620 QYLSEPESQEPEGSE
+620 QYLSEPEPTEAE

>member
-1 MDRPRVRASADMI
+1 MI

-31 MALFVILV
+31 MALFVVLV
-39 FGGII
+39 FGGIV

-62 QQNITKTLELP
+62 QQNITKTFELP
-73 ATRGVIRDI
+73 AARGVIRDI

-90 RPSYDVFATPRLL
+90 RPSYDVYATPRLL
-103 QAEDIDRIASLMGLN
+103 QAEHLARIASLMGLS
-118 AEDKATLQTR
+118 AQDRDALQTR
-128 LDELPANR
+128 MDELPPNR
-136 RTRQLELYSDIDREQ
+136 RTHQLELYSDIDREQ
-151 LAALETHLAEVP
+151 LAALETHLAELP

-182 HLIGYLNE
+182 HVIGYLNE
-190 VNAKDMERARDPGTY
+190 VNAQDLERSPDPSTY
-205 RPGDR
+205 RSGDR

-236 ARGNALEGRRPD
+236 ARGKALEGMRPD
-248 SLEVQMLRKPV
+248 SLEVEMLKKPV

-264 QLTIDMRLMEAFD
+264 QLTIDMQLMEAFD
-277 RAFRPYPSGAVVVV
+277 RAFRPHPSGAAVVV

-310 EMSSGLSTKRYAEL
+310 EMSSGISTKRYAEL
-324 TGDPFRPLIDKTMYD
+324 TGDPFRPLIDKTMYE

-349 ITALS
+349 ITALAA
-354 SLEDAVVD
+354 LEDAVVD
-362 PMQRVECLGSLKIGR
+362 PMQRIECLGSLKIGR
-377 QKFRCNKRHEWVDL
+377 QKFRCSKRHEWVDL
-391 YDAIVQSCNV
+391 YGAIVQSCNV
-401 YFWELAGEVGIER
+401 YFWELAEEVGIER
-414 ITRYARAFGFAEQ
+414 ITRYA
-427 TGIGVSG
+427 
-434 EAKGFL
+434 EA
-440 ATREWY
+440 
-446 TEHYGAFRIGYT
+446 
-458 LNTAIG
+458 AIG

-494 QNVRAP
+494 QNVKAP

-518 SPQHLDMMRRA
+518 SPQHLDLMRRA
-529 LVDVVQ
+529 LIDVVH
-535 DESGTAYRARNKD
+535 DESGTGFRARNKD

-581 GWFAGFAPADDPQVA
+581 GWFAGFAPAEDPQVA

-607 GASAAPIAMSVMH
+607 GASAAPIATSVMQ
-620 QYLSEPESQEPEGSE
+620 QYLSKPESAEAE

>member
-1 MDRPRVRASADMI
+1 MI

-31 MALFVILV
+31 MALFVVLV

-44 IRVAQVQL
+44 VRVAQVQL

-73 ATRGVIRDI
+73 ATRGVIRDL

-90 RPSYDVFATPRLL
+90 RPSYDVYTTPRLL
-103 QAEDIDRIASLMGLN
+103 QPDDLDRIASLMDLSKSDQ
-118 AEDKATLQTR
+118 AALRTR
-128 LDELPANR
+128 LDEIPLSR
-136 RTRQLELYSDIDREQ
+136 RSQQLELFRDIDREQ
-151 LAALETHLAEVP
+151 LAALETHQAELP

-190 VNAKDMERARDPGTY
+190 VNAEDMKRAADPSTY
-205 RPGDR
+205 HSGDR

-215 LEKRYEPLLKGSRGF
+215 LEKRYEALLKGSRGF
-230 RRVVVD
+230 RRLVVD
-236 ARGNALEGRRPD
+236 ARGKSLEGARPD
-248 SLEVQMLRKPV
+248 SLEVEMLKQPV
-259 PGHDI
+259 PGHEI
-264 QLTIDMRLMEAFD
+264 QLTLDMQLMEAFD
-277 RAFRPYPSGAVVVV
+277 RAFQPFPSGAAVVI

-310 EMSSGLSTKRYAEL
+310 EMSSGLSTKRYAVL
-324 TGDPFRPLIDKTMYD
+324 TGDPFRPLIDKTMYE
-339 TYFPGSTFKV
+339 TYFPGSTFKAF
-349 ITALS
+349 TALAA
-354 SLEDAVVD
+354 LEDAVVD

-391 YDAIVQSCNV
+391 YEAVVQSCNV
-401 YFWELAGEVGIER
+401 YFWVLAEEVGIER
-414 ITRYARAFGFAEQ
+414 INRYAKAFGFAER
-427 TGIGVSG
+427 TGIGVNS

-446 TEHYGAFRIGYT
+446 EEHYGKFRIGYT

-474 LAMANAAIANGGTL
+474 LALAYAAIANGGSL

-494 QNVRAP
+494 QNVRSP

-505 ETFQPRIK
+505 ETFQPRLK
-513 REVGV
+513 RDVGV
-518 SPQHLDMMRRA
+518 APEHLDLMRRA
-529 LVDVVQ
+529 LIDVVG

-567 SEESS
+567 SGESS

-607 GASAAPIAMSVMH
+607 GASAAPIATSVMQ
-620 QYLSEPESQEPEGSE
+620 QYLSETEPEEAK

>member
-1 MDRPRVRASADMI
+1 MI

-31 MALFVILV
+31 MALFVVLV

-44 IRVAQVQL
+44 VRVAQVQL

-90 RPSYDVFATPRLL
+90 RPSYDVYTTPRLL
-103 QAEDIDRIASLMGLN
+103 QPEDLDRIASLMDLSKS
-118 AEDKATLQTR
+118 DQATLQTR
-128 LDELPANR
+128 LDQIPLSR
-136 RTRQLELYSDIDREQ
+136 RSQQLELFGDIDREQ
-151 LAALETHLAEVP
+151 LAALETHQAELP
-163 ALDIITVPLRDYPY
+163 ALDIVTVPLRDYPY

-190 VNAKDMERARDPGTY
+190 VNAEDIERAADPGTY
-205 RPGDR
+205 HPGDR

-215 LEKRYEPLLKGSRGF
+215 LEKRYEALLKGSRGF
-230 RRVVVD
+230 RRLVVD
-236 ARGNALEGRRPD
+236 ARGESLEGNRPD
-248 SLEVQMLRKPV
+248 SLEVEMLKQPV

-264 QLTIDMRLMEAFD
+264 QLTLDMQLMEAFE
-277 RAFRPYPSGAVVVV
+277 RAFRPYPSGAAVVV

-310 EMSSGLSTKRYAEL
+310 EMSSGLSTKRYAAL
-324 TGDPFRPLIDKTMYD
+324 TADPFRPLIDKTMYE
-339 TYFPGSTFKV
+339 TYFPGSTFKAF
-349 ITALS
+349 TALAA
-354 SLEDAVVD
+354 LEDAVVD

-391 YDAIVQSCNV
+391 YDSVVQSCNV
-401 YFWELAGEVGIER
+401 YFWVLAEEVGLER
-414 ITRYARAFGFAEQ
+414 INRYAKAFGFAERS
-427 TGIGVSG
+427 GIGVNS

-446 TEHYGAFRIGYT
+446 EEHYGKFRIGYT

-474 LAMANAAIANGGTL
+474 LALAYAAVANGGSL

-494 QNVRAP
+494 QNVRSP

-513 REVGV
+513 RDVGIA
-518 SPQHLDMMRRA
+518 PEHLDLMRRA
-529 LVDVVQ
+529 LIDVVQ
-535 DESGTAYRARNKD
+535 DESGTAYRARNKE

-581 GWFAGFAPADDPQVA
+581 GWFAGFAPAKDPQVA

-607 GASAAPIAMSVMH
+607 GASAAPIATSVMQ
-620 QYLSEPESQEPEGSE
+620 QYLGETGPEEAK

>member
-1 MDRPRVRASADMI
+1 MI

-31 MALFVILV
+31 MALFVVLV

-44 IRVAQVQL
+44 VRVAQVQL

-62 QQNITKTLELP
+62 QQNIIKTLELP

-82 AGRVVASN
+82 VGRVVASN
-90 RPSYDVFATPRLL
+90 RPSYDVYTTPRLL
-103 QAEDIDRIASLMGLN
+103 QPEDLDRIASLMDLSK
-118 AEDKATLQTR
+118 EDRAALQTR
-128 LDELPANR
+128 LDQIPLSRRSHQFELFR
-136 RTRQLELYSDIDREQ
+136 DIDREQ
-151 LAALETHLAEVP
+151 LAALETHLAELP
-163 ALDIITVPLRDYPY
+163 ALDIVTIPLRDYPY
-177 ATLGA
+177 TTLGA

-190 VNAKDMERARDPGTY
+190 VNAEDLRRAADPSAY
-205 RPGDR
+205 RAGDR

-215 LEKRYEPLLKGSRGF
+215 LEKRYEALLKGSRGF
-230 RRVVVD
+230 RRLVVD
-236 ARGNALEGRRPD
+236 ARGKLLEGTRPD
-248 SLEVQMLRKPV
+248 SLEVEMLKQPV

-264 QLTIDMRLMEAFD
+264 QLTVDMQLMEAFD
-277 RAFRPYPSGAVVVV
+277 RAFRPYPSGAAVVV

-310 EMSSGLSTKRYAEL
+310 EMSSGLSTKRYAQL
-324 TGDPFRPLIDKTMYD
+324 TGDPFRPLIDKTIYE
-339 TYFPGSTFKV
+339 TYFPGSTFKPF
-349 ITALS
+349 TALAA
-354 SLEDAVVD
+354 LEDAVVD
-362 PMQRVECLGSLKIGR
+362 PLQRVECLGSLKIGR

-391 YDAIVQSCNV
+391 YDSVVQSCNV
-401 YFWELAGEVGIER
+401 YFWVLAEEVGLER
-414 ITRYARAFGFAEQ
+414 INRYAKAFGFAER
-427 TGIGVSG
+427 TGIGVNS

-446 TEHYGAFRIGYT
+446 AEHYGKFRIGYT

-474 LAMANAAIANGGTL
+474 LALAYAAIANGGSL

-494 QNVRAP
+494 QNVRSP

-505 ETFQPRIK
+505 ETFQPKMK
-513 REVGV
+513 REVGIA
-518 SPQHLDMMRRA
+518 PEHLDLMRRA
-529 LVDVVQ
+529 LIDVVQ

-581 GWFAGFAPADDPQVA
+581 GWFAGFAPAEDPQVA

-607 GASAAPIAMSVMH
+607 GASAAPIATSVMQ
-620 QYLSEPESQEPEGSE
+620 QYLSEIEPTEAK

>member
-1 MDRPRVRASADMI
+1 MI

-31 MALFVILV
+31 MALFVVLV

-44 IRVAQVQL
+44 VRIAQVQL

-82 AGRVVASN
+82 VGRVVASN
-90 RPSYDVFATPRLL
+90 RPSYDVYTTPRLL
-103 QAEDIDRIASLMGLN
+103 QPEDLDRIASLMELSKEHR
-118 AEDKATLQTR
+118 AALQTR
-128 LDELPANR
+128 LDEIPPSR
-136 RTRQLELYSDIDREQ
+136 RSHQLELFRDIDREQ
-151 LAALETHLAEVP
+151 LAALETHLAELP
-163 ALDIITVPLRDYPY
+163 ALDIVTVPLRDYPY

-190 VNAKDMERARDPGTY
+190 VNAEDIERAADPSAY

-215 LEKRYEPLLKGSRGF
+215 LEKRYEALLKGSRGF
-230 RRVVVD
+230 RRLVVD
-236 ARGNALEGRRPD
+236 ARGKSLEGMRPD
-248 SLEVQMLRKPV
+248 SLEVEMLKQPV

-264 QLTIDMRLMEAFD
+264 QLTLDMRLMEAFD
-277 RAFRPYPSGAVVVV
+277 RAFRPYPSGAAVVV

-310 EMSSGLSTKRYAEL
+310 EMSSGLSTKRYAGL
-324 TGDPFRPLIDKTMYD
+324 TGDPFRPLIDKTMYE
-339 TYFPGSTFKV
+339 TYFPGSTFKPF
-349 ITALS
+349 TALAA
-354 SLEDAVVD
+354 LEDAVVD

-377 QKFRCNKRHEWVDL
+377 QKFRCNKRHEWMDL
-391 YDAIVQSCNV
+391 YDSVVQSCNV
-401 YFWELAGEVGIER
+401 YFWVLAEEVGLER
-414 ITRYARAFGFAEQ
+414 INRYAEAFGFAER
-427 TGIGVSG
+427 TGIGVNS

-446 TEHYGAFRIGYT
+446 AEHYGQFRIGYT

-474 LAMANAAIANGGTL
+474 LALAYAAIANGGSL

-505 ETFQPRIK
+505 ETFQPRMK

-518 SPQHLDMMRRA
+518 APEHLDLMRRA
-529 LVDVVQ
+529 LIDVVEN
-535 DESGTAYRARNKD
+535 ESGTAYRARNKD

-607 GASAAPIAMSVMH
+607 GASAAPIATSVMQ
-620 QYLSEPESQEPEGSE
+620 QYLSEMEPTEAK

>member
-1 MDRPRVRASADMI
+1 MI

-31 MALFVILV
+31 MALFVVLV
-39 FGGII
+39 FGAII
-44 IRVAQVQL
+44 GRIAQVQL

-73 ATRGVIRDI
+73 ATRGVIRDV

-90 RPSYDVFATPRLL
+90 RPSYDVYATPRLL
-103 QAEDIDRIASLMGLN
+103 RQEDIERIVLLMGLSKEESQ
-118 AEDKATLQTR
+118 ALKSR
-128 LDELPANR
+128 LVELPPSR
-136 RTRQLELYSDIDREQ
+136 RTHQIELYSDIDRDQ
-151 LAALETHLAEVP
+151 LAALETHLAELP
-163 ALDIITVPLRDYPY
+163 ALDIVTVPLREYPY

-190 VNAKDMERARDPGTY
+190 VNADDLARAVDPGAY
-205 RPGDR
+205 RAGDR
-210 IGRSG
+210 IGRNG

-236 ARGNALEGRRPD
+236 ARGRALEGARPD
-248 SLEVQMLRKPV
+248 SLDVEMMKKPV

-264 QLTIDMRLMEAFD
+264 QLTLDMRLMEAFD
-277 RAFRPYPSGAVVVV
+277 RAFRPHPSGAAVVV

-298 RALYSKPVYDPN
+298 RALYSKPAYDPN

-324 TGDPFRPLIDKTMYD
+324 TTDPFRPLIDKTIYE

-349 ITALS
+349 ITALAA
-354 SLEDAVVD
+354 LDDAVVD
-362 PMQRVECLGSLKIGR
+362 PAQRVECLGSLKIGR

-391 YDAIVQSCNV
+391 YDSVVQSCNV
-401 YFWELAGEVGIER
+401 YFWELAEEVGLER
-414 ITRYARAFGFAEQ
+414 INRYAEAFGFAER
-427 TGIGVSG
+427 TGIGVNS

-446 TEHYGAFRIGYT
+446 AEHYGKFRIGYT

-464 QGNTRVTVLQ
+464 QGNTRLTVLQ
-474 LAMANAAIANGGTL
+474 LAMSYAAIANGGTL

-505 ETFQPRIK
+505 ETFQPKIT
-513 REVGV
+513 REVGIA
-518 SPQHLDMMRRA
+518 SQHLDLVRRA
-529 LVDVVQ
+529 LIDVVQ
-535 DESGTAYRARNKD
+535 EESGTAFRARNKD

-607 GASAAPIAMSVMH
+607 GASAAPIATWVMQ
-620 QYLSEPESQEPEGSE
+620 QYLGEPEETE

>member
-1 MDRPRVRASADMI
+1 MDRPRIRAGVDMI

-31 MALFVILV
+31 MALFVVLV
-39 FGGII
+39 FCGIV

-52 FQRDRWSGIA
+52 FQRERWSGIA
-62 QQNITKTLELP
+62 QENITKTLELP
-73 ATRGVIRDI
+73 ATRGVMRDI

-90 RPSYDVFATPRLL
+90 RPSYDVYATPRLL
-103 QAEDIDRIASLMGLN
+103 RPEDVDRIASLMGLKE
-118 AEDKATLQTR
+118 AQRAALQAR
-128 LDELPANR
+128 MDEVPPSR
-136 RTRQLELYSDIDREQ
+136 RSNQIELFSDVDREQ
-151 LAALETHLAEVP
+151 LAALETHLAELP
-163 ALDIITVPLRDYPY
+163 ALDIVTVPLRDYPY

-190 VNAKDMERARDPGTY
+190 VNDADLAGSSDPNAY

-215 LEKRYEPLLKGSRGF
+215 LEKRYESLLRGSPGF
-230 RRVVVD
+230 RRVIVD
-236 ARGNALEGRRPD
+236 ARGNALEGTEPD
-248 SLEVQMLRKPV
+248 SLEVDMLKKPV

-264 QLTIDMRLMEAFD
+264 QLTIDMQMMEAFD
-277 RAFRPYPSGAVVVV
+277 RAFQSHPSGAAVVV

-298 RALYSKPVYDPN
+298 RALYSKPAYDPN

-324 TGDPFRPLIDKTMYD
+324 TADPFRPLIDKTMYE

-349 ITALS
+349 ITALAA
-354 SLEDAVVD
+354 LEDAVVD
-362 PMQRVECLGSLKIGR
+362 PAQRVECAGSLKLGR
-377 QKFRCNKRHEWVDL
+377 QRFRCNKRHSWVDL

-401 YFWELAGEVGIER
+401 YFWELAEEAGLER
-414 ITRYARAFGFAEQ
+414 ITHSAEAFGLGERS
-427 TGIGVSG
+427 GIGVNS
-434 EAKGFL
+434 EAEGFL
-440 ATREWY
+440 ASREWY
-446 TEHYGAFRIGYT
+446 KQHYGAFRIGYT

-474 LAMANAAIANGGTL
+474 LAMAYAAIANGGTL
-488 YVPQVV
+488 YAPQTV
-494 QNVRAP
+494 QNVRSP
-500 DGSLS
+500 DGALS
-505 ETFQPRIK
+505 ETFQPRIR

-518 SPQHLDMMRRA
+518 SPQHLDLIRRA
-529 LVDVVQ
+529 LIDVVQ
-535 DESGTAYRARNKD
+535 DEAGTAYRARNKD

-572 SAWYLDRSH
+572 SAWYIDRSH
-581 GWFAGFAPADDPQVA
+581 GWFAGFAPAEDPQVA

-607 GASAAPIAMSVMH
+607 GTSAAPIAMSVMQ
-620 QYLSEPESQEPEGSE
+620 QYLNEPDPTEAN

>member
-1 MDRPRVRASADMI
+1 MI

-31 MALFVILV
+31 MALFVVLV

-44 IRVAQVQL
+44 VRVAQVQL

-82 AGRVVASN
+82 TGRVVASN
-90 RPSYDVFATPRLL
+90 RPSYDVYTTPRLL
-103 QAEDIDRIASLMGLN
+103 RPEDLDRIASLMALSKEEQ
-118 AEDKATLQTR
+118 AAFRAR
-128 LDELPANR
+128 LDEIPLGR
-136 RTRQLELYSDIDREQ
+136 RSHQLELFSDIDREQ
-151 LAALETHLAEVP
+151 LAALETHLAELP
-163 ALDIITVPLRDYPY
+163 ALDIVTVPLRHYPY

-190 VNAKDMERARDPGTY
+190 VNAEDMKRADDPSVY
-205 RPGDR
+205 RSGDR

-230 RRVVVD
+230 RRLVVD
-236 ARGNALEGRRPD
+236 ARGKALEGTRPD
-248 SLEVQMLRKPV
+248 SLEVEMLKKPV

-277 RAFRPYPSGAVVVV
+277 RAFRPYPSGSAVVV

-310 EMSSGLSTKRYAEL
+310 EMSSGLSNKRYAEL
-324 TGDPFRPLIDKTMYD
+324 TGDPFRPLIDKTMYE
-339 TYFPGSTFKV
+339 TYFPGSTFKAF
-349 ITALS
+349 TALAA
-354 SLEDAVVD
+354 LEDAVVD
-362 PMQRVECLGSLKIGR
+362 PSQRVECLGSLKIGR
-377 QKFRCNKRHEWVDL
+377 QKFRCNKRHDWVDL
-391 YDAIVQSCNV
+391 YESVVQSCNV
-401 YFWELAGEVGIER
+401 YFWALAEEVGLER
-414 ITRYARAFGFAEQ
+414 INRYAEAFGFAEH
-427 TGIGVSG
+427 TGIGVNS

-446 TEHYGAFRIGYT
+446 EEHYGRFRIGYT

-474 LAMANAAIANGGTL
+474 LALAYAAIANGGSL
-488 YVPQVV
+488 YAPQVV
-494 QNVRAP
+494 QNIRSP

-505 ETFQPRIK
+505 ETFQPRIR

-518 SPQHLDMMRRA
+518 APQHLDLMRRA
-529 LVDVVQ
+529 LIDVVQ
-535 DESGTAYRARNKD
+535 DESGTAYKARNKD
-548 GVRVAGKTGTAQ
+548 GVAVAGKTGTAQ

-581 GWFAGFAPADDPQVA
+581 GWFAGFAPAGDPQVA

-607 GASAAPIAMSVMH
+607 GASAAPIATSVMQ
-620 QYLSEPESQEPEGSE
+620 QYLTELESPEAQ

>member
-1 MDRPRVRASADMI
+1 MI

-31 MALFVILV
+31 MALFVLLV
-39 FGGII
+39 FGGIV

-62 QQNITKTLELP
+62 QENITKTLELH
-73 ATRGVIRDI
+73 ATRGVIRDV
-82 AGRVVASN
+82 ADRVVASN
-90 RPSYDVFATPRLL
+90 RPSYDVYATPRLL
-103 QAEDIDRIASLMGLN
+103 QPDDLRRIASLMGLSREEET
-118 AEDKATLQTR
+118 ALVTR
-128 LDELPANR
+128 IEELPPSR
-136 RTRQLELYSDIDREQ
+136 RTHQIQLFRDIDRDQ
-151 LAALETHLAEVP
+151 LAALETHLAELP

-190 VNAKDMERARDPGTY
+190 VNEADLGRSNAY
-205 RPGDR
+205 RSGDR
-210 IGRSG
+210 IGRNG
-215 LEKRYEPLLKGSRGF
+215 IEKRYEDLLRGSRGF

-236 ARGNALEGRRPD
+236 ARGQALEGTTPEA
-248 SLEVQMLRKPV
+248 LQVEMLRKPV

-264 QLTIDMRLMEAFD
+264 QLTLDMALMEAFD
-277 RAFRPYPSGAVVVV
+277 DAFRPHPSGAAVVI

-310 EMSSGLSTKRYAEL
+310 EMSSGLTTRRYAEL
-324 TGDPFRPLIDKTMYD
+324 TSDPFRPLIDKTIYE

-349 ITALS
+349 VTALAA
-354 SLEDAVVD
+354 LEDAVVD
-362 PMQRVECLGSLKIGR
+362 PMQRVECLGFIKIGR
-377 QKFRCNKRHEWVDL
+377 QKFRCNKRHEWMDL

-401 YFWELAGEVGIER
+401 YFWELAEEVGIER
-414 ITRYARAFGFAEQ
+414 INRFAEAFGFGAR
-427 TGIGVSG
+427 TGIGVNS

-440 ATREWY
+440 ASRRWY
-446 TEHYGAFRIGYT
+446 EEHYGAFRIGYT

-474 LAMANAAIANGGTL
+474 LALAYAAIANGGTL

-505 ETFQPRIK
+505 DTFQPRV
-513 REVGV
+513 RRQVGV
-518 SPQHLDMMRRA
+518 APEHLELVRRA
-529 LVDVVQ
+529 LIDVVRR
-535 DESGTAYRARNKD
+535 EEGTAYRSRNEG
-548 GVRVAGKTGTAQ
+548 GVAVAGKTGTAQ

-607 GASAAPIAMSVMH
+607 GASAAPIATAAM
-620 QYLSEPESQEPEGSE
+620 QRYLGEDEETR

>member
-1 MDRPRVRASADMI
+1 MI

-31 MALFVILV
+31 MALFVVLV

-44 IRVAQVQL
+44 IRIAQVQL

-62 QQNITKTLELP
+62 QQNITKTLKLP
-73 ATRGVIRDI
+73 ATRGIIRDI
-82 AGRVVASN
+82 AGRVLASN
-90 RPSYDVFATPRLL
+90 RPSYDVYATPRLL
-103 QAEDIDRIASLMGLN
+103 HRGDVDRIASLMGLSD
-118 AEDKATLQTR
+118 EDRAALQTR
-128 LDELPANR
+128 MDELPPDR
-136 RTRQLELYSDIDREQ
+136 RSHQIELYRDIDRDQ
-151 LAALETHLAEVP
+151 LAALETYLMELP
-163 ALDIITVPLRDYPY
+163 ALDIVTVPLRDYPY

-182 HLIGYLNE
+182 HLLGYLNE
-190 VNAKDMERARDPGTY
+190 VNEADLEHSPDPGAY
-205 RPGDR
+205 HPGDR

-215 LEKRYEPLLKGSRGF
+215 LEKRYESLLKGSRGF

-236 ARGNALEGRRPD
+236 ASGRALEGRRPD
-248 SLEVQMLRKPV
+248 SLDVEMFKEPV

-264 QLTIDMRLMEAFD
+264 RLTIDMRLMEAFD
-277 RAFRPYPSGAVVVV
+277 HAFRPYPSGAAVVV

-298 RALYSKPVYDPN
+298 RALYSKPAYDPN
-310 EMSSGLSTKRYAEL
+310 EMSSGLSTQRYAEL
-324 TGDPFRPLIDKTMYD
+324 TGDPFRPLIDKTIYE

-349 ITALS
+349 ITALAA
-354 SLEDAVVD
+354 LQDGVVD
-362 PMQRVECLGSLKIGR
+362 PAQRIECMGFLQIGR
-377 QKFRCNKRHEWVDL
+377 QRFRCSKRHGWVDL
-391 YDAIVQSCNV
+391 YDAVVQSCNV
-401 YFWELAGEVGIER
+401 YFWELAEAVGIER
-414 ITRYARAFGFAEQ
+414 INRYAEAFGFGER
-427 TGIGVSG
+427 TGIGVNS

-446 TEHYGAFRIGYT
+446 KQHYGAFRIGYT

-474 LAMANAAIANGGTL
+474 LAMAYAVIANGGTL

-494 QNVRAP
+494 ENVQAP

-518 SPQHLDMMRRA
+518 APRHLDLIRRA
-529 LVDVVQ
+529 LIDVVQ
-535 DESGTAYRARNKD
+535 QESGTAYRARNKN
-548 GVRVAGKTGTAQ
+548 GVHVAGKTGTAQ

-567 SEESS
+567 SGRSS

-607 GASAAPIAMSVMH
+607 GRSAAPIATAVM
-620 QYLSEPESQEPEGSE
+620 QKYLNEPAAPEANH

>member
-1 MDRPRVRASADMI
+1 MI

-31 MALFVILV
+31 MALFVVLV

-44 IRVAQVQL
+44 VRVAQVQL

-62 QQNITKTLELP
+62 QQNIIKTVKLP

-82 AGRVVASN
+82 VGRVVASN
-90 RPSYDVFATPRLL
+90 RPSYDVYTTPRLL
-103 QAEDIDRIASLMGLN
+103 QPEDLDRIASLMELSK
-118 AEDKATLQTR
+118 EDRAALQTR
-128 LDELPANR
+128 LDQIPLSRRSHQFELFR
-136 RTRQLELYSDIDREQ
+136 DIDREQ
-151 LAALETHLAEVP
+151 LAALETHLAELP
-163 ALDIITVPLRDYPY
+163 ALDIVTVPLRDYPY

-182 HLIGYLNE
+182 HMIGYLNE
-190 VNAKDMERARDPGTY
+190 VNADDIKRAADPSTY
-205 RPGDR
+205 HPGDR

-215 LEKRYEPLLKGSRGF
+215 LEKRYEALLKGSRGF
-230 RRVVVD
+230 RRLVVD
-236 ARGNALEGRRPD
+236 ARGKPLEGTRPD
-248 SLEVQMLRKPV
+248 SLEVEMLKQPV

-264 QLTIDMRLMEAFD
+264 QLTVDMQLMEAFD
-277 RAFRPYPSGAVVVV
+277 RAFRPYPSGAAVVV
-291 DIHTGAV
+291 DIHTGAI

-324 TGDPFRPLIDKTMYD
+324 TGDPFRPLIDKTMYE
-339 TYFPGSTFKV
+339 TYFPGSTFKAF
-349 ITALS
+349 TALAA
-354 SLEDAVVD
+354 LEDAVVD

-391 YDAIVQSCNV
+391 YDSVVQSCNV
-401 YFWELAGEVGIER
+401 YFWVLAEEVGLER
-414 ITRYARAFGFAEQ
+414 INRYAKAFGFAER
-427 TGIGVSG
+427 TGIGVNS

-446 TEHYGAFRIGYT
+446 AEHYGKFRIGYT

-474 LAMANAAIANGGTL
+474 LALAYAAIANGGSL

-494 QNVRAP
+494 QNVRSP

-505 ETFQPRIK
+505 ETFQPKMK

-518 SPQHLDMMRRA
+518 APEHLDLMRRA
-529 LVDVVQ
+529 LIDVVQ

-581 GWFAGFAPADDPQVA
+581 GWFAGFAPAEDPQVA

-607 GASAAPIAMSVMH
+607 GASAAPIATSVMQ
-620 QYLSEPESQEPEGSE
+620 QYLSEIEPTEAK